1 MRSTP
6 GVQAT
11 SRCVAP
17 CLVMRHRS
25 DTPEKTVRST
35 HNRTSGNGCIS
46 HFPNLLRLNRRS
58 RFAKRQAETPTQNT
72 GPPHFTAIG
81 PCIACIFGVGQNLW
95 SRQEKS
101 PNGYTVGASWNK
113 CPAVSYFHMGKPHTI
128 IGAKRFHFRVRD
140 GVGWFPLAMAARQ
153 TVWTRILH
161 RLLHQYPSDHV
172 PI

>member
-6 GVQAT
+6 SVQAT

-25 DTPEKTVRST
+25 DTPEKSVRST
-35 HNRTSGNGCIS
+35 RNRTSGDGFFS

-58 RFAKRQAETPTQNT
+58 RFARRQAETPTQNT
-72 GPPHFTAIG
+72 EPLHFTAIG
-81 PCIACIFGVGQNLW
+81 PCNTYTFAAGQNFS

-101 PNGYTVGASWNK
+101 PNGITVGAFWNK
-113 CPAVSYFHMGKPHTI
+113 CPAVSYFHMGNPHTI

-153 TVWTRILH
+153 TVWTRILY
-161 RLLHQYPSDHV
+161 RLLNPYL
-172 PI
+172 